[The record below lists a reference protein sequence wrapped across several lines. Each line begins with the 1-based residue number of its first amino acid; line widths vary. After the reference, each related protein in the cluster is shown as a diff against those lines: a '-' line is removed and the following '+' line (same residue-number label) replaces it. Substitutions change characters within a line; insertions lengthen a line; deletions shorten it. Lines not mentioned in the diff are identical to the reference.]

1 MTVRRGRGRPQRT
14 ARCSRAQQDHIQNI
28 IRKRGELLK
37 KATPVDVEDLA
48 QAAWRCRSQRRK
60 RLPAE
65 DQPGSVTAAQLT
77 KLHTV
82 LTGLGFG
89 GEDREQKLVIAEVI
103 TGHDPLT
110 GPEEGRT
117 SKNLSLHE
125 ARLLI
130 DTLDGLRPRRAH
142 RVHGRTRGPRTAGD
156 RR

>member
-1 MTVRRGRGRPQRT
+1 MTSLAASPRR
-14 ARCSRAQQDHIQNI
+14 S
-28 IRKRGELLK
+28 
-37 KATPVDVEDLA
+37 
-48 QAAWRCRSQRRK
+48 S
-60 RLPAE
+60 
-65 DQPGSVTAAQLT
+65 T

-130 DTLDGLRPRRAH
+130 DTLDGMDRDALIAFMADTRTAYGRRPAMSDDPLVREIGRITDDA
-142 RVHGRTRGPRTAGD
+142 GRTVIIGVDHATVTMRTLPGAQPGRGGARPWRT
-156 RR
+156 RRNSP